1 MKLYKNVPFDLA
13 SLPSIFMKRQVIS
26 SEFDKLI

>member
-13 SLPSIFMKRQVIS
+13 SLPSIFMQFIS